1 VAANGP
7 TVTGVMSAAS
17 DAASWPVDRIDA
29 TRRGIEPWQRDV
41 LIAVGVAFVE
51 LVGTHF
57 AGEHQPERYQWDAL
71 GVSLLL
77 VGPALLVVRRRYPR
91 FVLAGVHASALT
103 YWVIGYVRGPIFL
116 APIVAL
122 GTAVVAGYRRDAV
135 IALVLGFAGFLWLPW
150 LLGRED
156 PPPPGAVLGL
166 AAWLLVLLA
175 VAEMVRARHERVVNA
190 RQLREEEARRRV
202 SDERLRIARELH
214 DVVAHNISLI
224 NVQAATTLHL
234 MNGDEAP
241 AREALAAIKTVSQ
254 ETLVEL
260 RSVLGVL
267 RHVDESAPRGP
278 APTLRRLDELIDRT
292 TAAGL
297 TVEVDVRGVQRELPV
312 HVDLAAYRIV
322 QEALT
327 NVARHS
333 TANAAT
339 VTITFGP
346 DDLVVQIDDEGRP
359 ATGTSSSSALSVSSA
374 SPVPGNGITGMIER
388 ATALGGNVQA
398 APRAGGGFRVRAWL
412 PVRDQP

>member
-1 VAANGP
+1 
-7 TVTGVMSAAS
+7 
-17 DAASWPVDRIDA
+17 
-29 TRRGIEPWQRDV
+29 
-41 LIAVGVAFVE
+41 
-51 LVGTHF
+51 
-57 AGEHQPERYQWDAL
+57 
-71 GVSLLL
+71 
-77 VGPALLVVRRRYPR
+77 
-91 FVLAGVHASALT
+91 
-103 YWVIGYVRGPIFL
+103 
-116 APIVAL
+116 
-122 GTAVVAGYRRDAV
+122 
-135 IALVLGFAGFLWLPW
+135 
-150 LLGRED
+150 
-156 PPPPGAVLGL
+156 
-166 AAWLLVLLA
+166 
-175 VAEMVRARHERVVNA
+175 MVRATHERVVNA

-388 ATALGGNVQA
+388 ATALGG
-398 APRAGGGFRVRAWL
+398 
-412 PVRDQP
+412 

>member
-1 VAANGP
+1 
-7 TVTGVMSAAS
+7 M
-17 DAASWPVDRIDA
+17 
-29 TRRGIEPWQRDV
+29 
-41 LIAVGVAFVE
+41 
-51 LVGTHF
+51 
-57 AGEHQPERYQWDAL
+57 
-71 GVSLLL
+71 
-77 VGPALLVVRRRYPR
+77 
-91 FVLAGVHASALT
+91 
-103 YWVIGYVRGPIFL
+103 
-116 APIVAL
+116 
-122 GTAVVAGYRRDAV
+122 
-135 IALVLGFAGFLWLPW
+135 
-150 LLGRED
+150 
-156 PPPPGAVLGL
+156 
-166 AAWLLVLLA
+166 
-175 VAEMVRARHERVVNA
+175 
-190 RQLREEEARRRV
+190 
-202 SDERLRIARELH
+202 
-214 DVVAHNISLI
+214 VAHNISLI

-234 MNGDEAP
+234 MSGDEAP